1 VPSQPGATVEDRY
14 IQGGLW
20 IAVLVM
26 SGWHVLSILPV
37 ALSGWLEHGLAIG
50 ALLWL
55 GLAVVGAV
63 SAWVVVR
70 GGGHS
75 VAFPLAVCVILLS
88 ASMIGSLTSPGGM
101 FGHYNWPFAVVGW
114 FGLVALWRQPLRALL
129 GLLAVNAL
137 TGVTALV
144 ALGEANRLDFARLI
158 VQTFGVSALEVTIY
172 VGSRAVAA
180 TARIGAEAA
189 DAATRT
195 RIVDMAAEANRSAR
209 RNRYEAIQGTAVPL
223 LERLASGRLNLADGG
238 IRQEI
243 AVTVMRLR
251 RDLVESDDVSDL
263 LSHELRACADAAG
276 RRGIAVDLIA
286 PAGTIPVLPIEI
298 RHALT
303 EPVIHGL
310 ASAATRARV
319 TVVASATDI
328 TVAIVTDTRHPV
340 LPPESRGGVEVSY
353 DQDEKALWIQ
363 ARWTGALSSAQPDP
377 VSSSPSSSPAVSP

>member
-1 VPSQPGATVEDRY
+1 
-14 IQGGLW
+14 
-20 IAVLVM
+20 
-26 SGWHVLSILPV
+26 
-37 ALSGWLEHGLAIG
+37 
-50 ALLWL
+50 
-55 GLAVVGAV
+55 
-63 SAWVVVR
+63 
-70 GGGHS
+70 
-75 VAFPLAVCVILLS
+75 
-88 ASMIGSLTSPGGM
+88 
-101 FGHYNWPFAVVGW
+101 
-114 FGLVALWRQPLRALL
+114 
-129 GLLAVNAL
+129 
-137 TGVTALV
+137 
-144 ALGEANRLDFARLI
+144 
-158 VQTFGVSALEVTIY
+158 
-172 VGSRAVAA
+172 
-180 TARIGAEAA
+180 
-189 DAATRT
+189 
-195 RIVDMAAEANRSAR
+195 
-209 RNRYEAIQGTAVPL
+209 
-223 LERLASGRLNLADGG
+223 
-238 IRQEI
+238 
-243 AVTVMRLR
+243 MRLR